1 MSQARGIAAAALFLA
16 WAGISNGLAA
26 AQDRQPLAGV
36 NAREKAWQRV
46 EKEIVDAYQALGRAE
61 EARTAGQT
69 PRPGE
74 RLGKVGG
81 GSRLTEAYFARLEGL
96 EADVQKAK
104 ARLDR
109 AYEERNQ
116 LR

>member
-1 MSQARGIAAAALFLA
+1 MAALCLA
-16 WAGISNGLAA
+16 LSGISNGLLG
-26 AQDRQPLAGV
+26 AQDRQALEDVDAK
-36 NAREKAWQRV
+36 EKAWQRV
-46 EKEIVDAYQALGRAE
+46 EQEIVDAYQALGRAE
-61 EARTAGQT
+61 QARTAGET

-81 GSRLTEAYFARLEGL
+81 GSRLTEAYFARLESL
-96 EADVQKAK
+96 DANVQKAK